1 MSREANK
8 LKNRQ
13 KIVQAAEQIIREG
26 GVERLTMRHLSG
38 VAGVA
43 LKTPYN
49 LFGSKTGVL
58 IALLDQ
64 AREGLMS
71 DLNQSPSGSH
81 LLALLDSLDHT
92 RRFFESDEPFYRAVF
107 WEIMTSDQIDE
118 RSLAHTQIFNLV
130 IMRIERAS
138 KDGEIIPAADA
149 NELGRRLGLT
159 LLALLG
165 MWAGGHLTITEC
177 IAQTKAIWAALLSV
191 ASTTDLAANT
201 G

>member
-1 MSREANK
+1 MSRESNK

-13 KIVQAAEQIIREG
+13 KIIQAAEHIVRDG
-26 GVERLTMRHLSG
+26 GVERLTMRNLAN

-71 DLNQSPSGSH
+71 DLNQSQNGSQ
-81 LLALLDSLDHT
+81 LVALLDSLDHT
-92 RRFFESDEPFYRAVF
+92 QKFFESDEPFYRAVF
-107 WEIMTSDQIDE
+107 WEIMTSDQIEE
-118 RSLAHTQIFNLV
+118 RSLAHTQIFDLV
-130 IMRIERAS
+130 IMRIERAN
-138 KDGEIIPAADA
+138 KDGEIIPSIDA
-149 NELGRRLGLT
+149 KELGRRLGLT

-165 MWAGGHLTITEC
+165 MWAGGHLTIAEC
-177 IAQTKAIWAALLSV
+177 IAQTKAVWDALLRV
-191 ASTTDLAANT
+191 ASTADVTASL

>member
-8 LKNRQ
+8 QKNRQ
-13 KIVQAAEQIIREG
+13 KILQAAEHIIREG
-26 GVERLTMRHLSG
+26 SVEQLTMRHLSS

-71 DLNQSPSGSH
+71 NLNQSPSGPH
-81 LLALLDSLDHT
+81 IPALLDSLDHT
-92 RRFFESDEPFYRAVF
+92 RKFFESDEPFYRAVF
-107 WEIMTSDQIDE
+107 WEIMTSHQIEE
-118 RSLAHTQIFNLV
+118 RSLAHKQIFNLV
-130 IMRIERAS
+130 TMRIDRAS
-138 KDGEIIPAADA
+138 KHGEIISPSDS
-149 NELGRRLGLT
+149 NELGRRLGLA

-165 MWAGGHLTITEC
+165 MWAGGHLTIAEC
-177 IAQTKAIWAALLSV
+177 IAQTKVIWAALLRV
-191 ASTTDLAANT
+191 ASTADIAADT
-201 G
+201 S